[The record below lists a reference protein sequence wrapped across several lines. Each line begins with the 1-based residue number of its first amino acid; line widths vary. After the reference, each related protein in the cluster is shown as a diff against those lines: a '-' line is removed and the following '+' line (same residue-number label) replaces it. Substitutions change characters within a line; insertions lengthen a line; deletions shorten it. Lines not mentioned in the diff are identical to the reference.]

1 MPFSCWH
8 SNCFMDDQFSS
19 QDMCQF
25 LEVLV
30 CRKKTRIIMTRD
42 FQIHVISLQIQSI
55 NLNNRQYSYSIQ
67 DGCERF
73 K

>member
-1 MPFSCWH
+1 MA
-8 SNCFMDDQFSS
+8 
-19 QDMCQF
+19 
-25 LEVLV
+25 
-30 CRKKTRIIMTRD
+30 RG

-67 DGCERF
+67 NDCESF